1 MKQVPLSYNALNN
14 AWCVLYS
21 RFADSHGSV
30 SLRGIDPNGSG
41 LLHSPTSEN
50 SAQPIS
56 AQPKK
61 HKPIQKPSFV
71 VNREDSTISQ
81 AAPPVFPT
89 KPGVALLRQD
99 TDSSIGG
106 TGM

>member
-1 MKQVPLSYNALNN
+1 MY
-14 AWCVLYS
+14 LYS
-21 RFADSHGSV
+21 RFADSHGTL
-30 SLRGIDPNGSG
+30 SLRGIDPNG
-41 LLHSPTSEN
+41 LHSPTSEN

-99 TDSSIGG
+99 TDNSIGG
-106 TGM
+106 TGR